1 MTLGNQIAF
10 YRKQKGLTQEALA
23 ARLELSN
30 QAVSKWESDICCPDV
45 MLLPR
50 LADIFGVTIDELFG
64 REPKPSP
71 QSELPW
77 NDDETLHAVLFV
89 GHRLIGENE
98 PQNERF
104 TFEYEGPALD
114 IYCACNLQCGNVEG
128 NVNVKKGNV
137 TCCDVGGDV
146 NAGGVTC
153 CDVAGDV
160 NAGNVTPANV
170 MGDVSAGS
178 VSAAQIMGDVQ
189 ADNVTADEIMG
200 DVKAQN
206 FYRK

>member
-10 YRKQKGLTQEALA
+10 HRKQKGLTQEALA
-23 ARLELSN
+23 AQLEISN

-50 LADIFGVTIDELFG
+50 LADIFGVSVDELFG
-64 REPKPSP
+64 RAPKVVAPSA
-71 QSELPW
+71 LPW
-77 NDDETLHAVLFV
+77 ADDDALRAVLYV

-114 IYCACNLQCGNVEG
+114 IYCACNLQCGDVDG
-128 NVNVKKGNV
+128 NATAKKNV

-146 NAGGVTC
+146 NGGGVTC
-153 CDVAGDV
+153 CNVSGDV
-160 NAGNVTPANV
+160 NAGSVTA
-170 MGDVSAGS
+170 D
-178 VSAAQIMGDVQ
+178 QIMGDVE